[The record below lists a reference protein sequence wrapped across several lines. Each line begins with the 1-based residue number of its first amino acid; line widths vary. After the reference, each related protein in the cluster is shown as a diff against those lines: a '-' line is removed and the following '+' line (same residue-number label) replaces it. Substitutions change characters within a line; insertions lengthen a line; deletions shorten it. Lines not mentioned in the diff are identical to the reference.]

1 MPESYTLIEMEPDQ
15 TQTMPPMPS
24 RRSAWL
30 HAAVD
35 GKPTNQT
42 HTSGMFVPAWWKRS
56 QTSSPSSVG
65 SHVPGT
71 VLTLKAVIGLR
82 GGEPPPRRS

>member
-1 MPESYTLIEMEPDQ
+1 MTESYTLIEMEPDR

-35 GKPTNQT
+35 
-42 HTSGMFVPAWWKRS
+42 SER
-56 QTSSPSSVG
+56 
-65 SHVPGT
+65 
-71 VLTLKAVIGLR
+71 
-82 GGEPPPRRS
+82 

>member
-1 MPESYTLIEMEPDQ
+1 MTESYTLIEMEPDR

-35 GKPTNQT
+35 SEDGGVIVACSYPVV
-42 HTSGMFVPAWWKRS
+42 SERDVPKREV
-56 QTSSPSSVG
+56 PSSADWMSRVQG
-65 SHVPGT
+65 VPRC
-71 VLTLKAVIGLR
+71 LTCVAAI
-82 GGEPPPRRS
+82 EAIA